1 MVLLLTASLFL
12 ARPAPL
18 DMPRATAFL
27 VKENGSM
34 RLEDRYDVL
43 DLWTSQTVL
52 GRWEDDDGRVFSL
65 SRLDVVP
72 PLVSD
77 SVKTRAAY
85 AATKVMPEKKE
96 TKVRDLSISML
107 SPCEVTDE
115 PRRPHVGV
123 RGMKE
128 VLYFQGTNTANI
140 VCSFLPEE
148 SDAWYLATWELVE
161 GDDQEFS
168 TERFEEDFLAKWG
181 ELVKSDVKSELAPRP
196 KSKKKPGKIPPER
209 ELLRADARHSVVNYA
224 TWHATDGDEFCV
236 LDNLE
241 GLRDFVASVTND
253 LKTMRAKYAEVVPSP
268 IDGSNVLCV
277 ARIYRDRNEYLDAVG
292 EDMKWS
298 AAYWSPQRRELV
310 AHLPDGGAAEL
321 LKTIRH
327 EAFHQYLSYACSM
340 ISASPWFNE
349 GYAQYFENA
358 ESDDWGMKDVV
369 LDFEALAAMLPSVMA
384 MDYETFYAGT
394 DLERRLKYRIAW
406 SIAYFIENGA
416 PKVRFQPFKNLK
428 RDYVAALI
436 KTQRMSAA
444 TAAAFGSE
452 EKLSEFVAE
461 WKKFW
466 LAR

>member
-1 MVLLLTASLFL
+1 
-12 ARPAPL
+12 
-18 DMPRATAFL
+18 
-27 VKENGSM
+27 M

-65 SRLDVVP
+65 SKLDVVP
-72 PLVSD
+72 PLVSE
-77 SVKTRAAY
+77 SEKTRAAY
-85 AATKVMPEKKE
+85 AATKVAPDKKE
-96 TKVRDLSISML
+96 AKVRDLSISML
-107 SPCEVTDE
+107 SPCEMPEE
-115 PRRPHVGV
+115 PRRSHVGV
-123 RGMKE
+123 KGMKE
-128 VLYFQGTNTANI
+128 VLYFQGTNAENV
-140 VCSFLPEE
+140 VCSFLPEG

-161 GDDQEFS
+161 GDDQAFS
-168 TERFEEDFLAKWG
+168 EERFEEDFLAKWG
-181 ELVKSDVKSELAPRP
+181 ELVKSDIKSELGPRP
-196 KSKKKPGKIPPER
+196 KAKKKPGKIPPER
-209 ELLRADARHSVVNYA
+209 ELLRADARHSVENYSS
-224 TWHATDGDEFCV
+224 WHVTDGDEFSV

-241 GLRDFVASVTND
+241 GLRDFVVSVTND
-253 LKTMRAKYAEVVPSP
+253 LKTMRAKYAETVPSP

-349 GYAQYFENA
+349 GYAQYFEDV
-358 ESDDWGMKDVV
+358 ESCDWGMKGVE
-369 LDFEALAAMLPSVMA
+369 LDFEALAAMLPSVMG
-384 MDYETFYAGT
+384 MDYEAFYAGT

-428 RDYVAALI
+428 RDYVAALV
-436 KTQRMSAA
+436 KTKSMSAA

-452 EKLSEFVAE
+452 EKLSEFVSE

-466 LAR
+466 LER